1 MKFSSFKALISRIE
15 KKNTLTFKSFNKSL
29 NYLFLNFNIPVT
41 NNLSIIND
49 RDKKNTQKYKFID
62 GARKIY
68 SLHLSKEGDQLIYLN
83 KVSDQKNTT
92 FDISVLA
99 ITKITPHKYTVVEDE
114 ILNSKIIVFNFDK
127 YLKNRF
133 TDFDELNDYF
143 KSNGF
148 QLFSI
153 GKRNLYSLNVSK
165 NEYNNYRN
173 LSLFAIKKN
182 NILKVIS
189 DNGKKISYV
198 FRDS

>member
-1 MKFSSFKALISRIE
+1 
-15 KKNTLTFKSFNKSL
+15 
-29 NYLFLNFNIPVT
+29 
-41 NNLSIIND
+41 
-49 RDKKNTQKYKFID
+49 
-62 GARKIY
+62 
-68 SLHLSKEGDQLIYLN
+68 LHLSKEGDQLIYLN

-99 ITKITPHKYTVVEDE
+99 VTKITPHKYTVVEDE
-114 ILNSKIIVFNFDK
+114 ILNSKIIVFNFDN